1 MAYWLRSTKGTKDG
15 EREPLVNGEHSPS
28 IEDSDL
34 SDVETS
40 PKGAKPRNNRRYATF
55 PTPTHPP
62 AVRTRETLL
71 FHSCLASFAASFILL
86 VVATI
91 LKTTGRRKAETTVD
105 VGVIIGVAASVV
117 FAIIAVGSMAG
128 RKENVGWVQRAVVL
142 LLFLCVTVGGG
153 SLLAGL
159 GRA

>member
-1 MAYWLRSTKGTKDG
+1 MAHWLRSTKETNDG
-15 EREPLVNGEHSPS
+15 EREPLMNGEHSPS

-40 PKGAKPRNNRRYATF
+40 PKGAKTRNNRRYATF
-55 PTPTHPP
+55 PTQPP
-62 AVRTRETLL
+62 AVRARETLL
-71 FHSCLASFAASFILL
+71 FRSCLASFAASFILL
-86 VVATI
+86 IVATI
-91 LKTTGRRKAETTVD
+91 LTTTGRRKAETTVD

-128 RKENVGWVQRAVVL
+128 RKENVGWVQRTVVL
-142 LLFLCVTVGGG
+142 LLFLCVAVGSGG
-153 SLLAGL
+153 LLAGL